1 MELSHYR
8 LALEENSVEIG
19 VVVIGHFPVVHCSRF
34 RVDCGL
40 ECQMPSSRLKD
51 RAAKKKNICVVLRG
65 HMGQRT
71 VLGVA
76 LPVLSSHIDALR
88 SGQELKGLTEKQ
100 IESSFRELNSKF
112 GKSDYHSTYL
122 HRGLA
127 RFLEGSGPRYKIRA
141 PLLAGVTVTELALLR
156 DELLE
161 SLRSAHEKRQAVIR
175 TLVETCALPVERIE
189 ERHAL
194 VDSYLSQLTGNR
206 GEMFEVVSFAVLRE
220 YFRTFGFSLQRFST
234 THANDGGMDFVG
246 GEAIYQ
252 VTTDESVQKVRRDL
266 AKAPGTK
273 RVLVR
278 PTTTPA
284 IDDLCHEDVL
294 ETVELKDLL
303 NHFISW
309 LLARDTRSQRARHL
323 QSILQTALAE
333 FRRENRAESAELDA
347 VVADVDGG
355 GEHVALPKM

>member
-1 MELSHYR
+1 MLSGY
-8 LALEENSVEIG
+8 
-19 VVVIGHFPVVHCSRF
+19 
-34 RVDCGL
+34 
-40 ECQMPSSRLKD
+40 
-51 RAAKKKNICVVLRG
+51 
-65 HMGQRT
+65 
-71 VLGVA
+71 
-76 LPVLSSHIDALR
+76 IDATND
-88 SGQELKGLTEKQ
+88 GDEFKGLTEKQ
-100 IESSFRELNSKF
+100 IESAFRELNSKF

-127 RFLEGSGPRYKIRA
+127 RFLEVSGSRYKIRSYMLSGMRIA
-141 PLLAGVTVTELALLR
+141 EFELLR
-156 DELLE
+156 DELIE
-161 SLRSAHEKRQAVIR
+161 SLRTAYERRQAVIKK
-175 TLVETCALPVERIE
+175 LMDTCSLPVERIE

-252 VTTDESVQKVRRDL
+252 VTTDESIQKVRRDL

-278 PTTTPA
+278 PTLTPA
-284 IDDLCHEDVL
+284 IDELCQGDVL

-309 LLARDTRSQRARHL
+309 LLARDNRSKKARHL

-333 FRRENRAESAELDA
+333 FRRENRAERSENSGGAADAE
-347 VVADVDGG
+347 G
-355 GEHVALPKM
+355 GEEYVVLPKM